1 MGGKKEAFVYLKG
14 EKDLPPY
21 RSVTSGVYFLT
32 PLFLLTFL
40 LCADPELAW
49 LPAKLKRS
57 SGNVADVQIP
67 QYADEQSTVC
77 DGGKKAKN
85 WIEAEVDLSDYNKGV
100 LPMQNVDENGNLRK
114 FADMV
119 ELPFLHEVRA
129 FGLVDGLGCMVQWR

>member
-1 MGGKKEAFVYLKG
+1 MHLSEANDTF
-14 EKDLPPY
+14 
-21 RSVTSGVYFLT
+21 RSF
-32 PLFLLTFL
+32 PHHE
-40 LCADPELAW
+40 DPEIAW

-67 QYADEQSTVC
+67 EYADEQSTIC

-119 ELPFLHEVRA
+119 ELPFLHEVCRRQPS
-129 FGLVDGLGCMVQWR
+129 GLWWTFVDVHISF